1 MGKISYDKINI
12 LDCKNQKNKENL
24 DKFLYNKIPF
34 MEKYRDA
41 ELTVDQLF
49 KLYEKL
55 SKKTGLEISYI
66 FNSKNSNGEIFF
78 TSSVLKRDEKRNLCF
93 TIYASTFDELFKK
106 AIVCIYLYAKKGNE

>member
-1 MGKISYDKINI
+1 MAKITYDKINI
-12 LDCKNQKNKENL
+12 LDCKIPKNKENL

-34 MEKYRDA
+34 MEKFSDKD
-41 ELTVDQLF
+41 LTVDQLF

-55 SKKTGLEISYI
+55 SRKTGLGISYI

-78 TSSVLKRDEKRNLCF
+78 TSSVLKRDEKRELCF
-93 TIYASTFDELFKK
+93 TIYANTFDELFKK

>member
-12 LDCKNQKNKENL
+12 LDCKNPKNKENL

-34 MEKYRDA
+34 MEKYSDA
-41 ELTVDQLF
+41 KLTVDQLF